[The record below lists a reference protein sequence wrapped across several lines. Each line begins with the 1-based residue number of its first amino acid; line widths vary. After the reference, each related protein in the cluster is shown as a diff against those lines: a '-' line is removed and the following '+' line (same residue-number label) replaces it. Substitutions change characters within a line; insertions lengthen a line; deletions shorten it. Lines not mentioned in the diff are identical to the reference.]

1 MNAFSRHTKMKMAFS
16 VKLFLELLKTKLEIE
31 LEPKQVDHIWDNL
44 KNLSA
49 PYPAF
54 RGIQK
59 MMQEQDDF
67 YAGPDVA
74 PYLKDNNK
82 GHFIGE
88 ELYNV
93 LFNYNEL

>member
-31 LEPKQVDHIWDNL
+31 IEPKQVEIIWDNL
-44 KNLSA
+44 KNLPS
-49 PYPAF
+49 PYPALT
-54 RGIQK
+54 GIQK

-67 YAGPDVA
+67 YAKPDVA

-88 ELYNV
+88 ELYSS
-93 LFNYNEL
+93 LCNE